1 MAKHR
6 AEDKSD
12 GKSTSEQVQG
22 KRDDASQSKHRATG
36 ETTQDLTPQ
45 TTKSDLPHRDG
56 RTDK

>member
-1 MAKHR
+1 MAGKHR
-6 AEDKSD
+6 AEDKG

-22 KRDDASQSKHRATG
+22 KRNDASQSKHKATG
-36 ETTQDLTPQ
+36 ETTQDLTPK